1 MNKIAIAAAAI
12 GGFLLIG
19 GGSAG
24 VATAAGPIGIHSPAD
39 TSSLVIDVR
48 RGGGFRGGGRGFR
61 GGGRGFHR
69 GGAWRGRGVGW
80 RGGAWRG
87 RGVGWRGRGW
97 RYGHGRRFWR
107 GRWWAYGVGSCWR
120 WRYGNYVWVWGY

>member
-48 RGGGFRGGGRGFR
+48 RGGGFAVAGAAFAAAGAAFTVVVRG
-61 GGGRGFHR
+61 
-69 GGAWRGRGVGW
+69 AAVVSAGVEAPGE
-80 RGGAWRG
+80 A
-87 RGVGWRGRGW
+87 V
-97 RYGHGRRFWR
+97 
-107 GRWWAYGVGSCWR
+107 V
-120 WRYGNYVWVWGY
+120 